1 MLCIVDY
8 GAGNLCSVELAFRRL
23 GIPCQVSADP
33 AVLARASRIVFPG
46 VGAAGSAM
54 RELRSRQ
61 LADAIRQAAAEKP
74 FLGIC
79 LGTQIILESSEED
92 GGVPCLGIVPGACP
106 RFRFPEGVRATV
118 PHMGWN
124 AVCRSREH
132 ALFAEIPQDAN
143 FYFVH
148 SYFPQPQEASDI
160 LAVTEHGGL
169 RFCSA
174 IARGRLVATQFHP
187 EKSGRFGLQVL
198 ANFAEWDGRS

>member
-1 MLCIVDY
+1 
-8 GAGNLCSVELAFRRL
+8 
-23 GIPCQVSADP
+23 
-33 AVLARASRIVFPG
+33 
-46 VGAAGSAM
+46 
-54 RELRSRQ
+54 
-61 LADAIRQAAAEKP
+61 
-74 FLGIC
+74 
-79 LGTQIILESSEED
+79 
-92 GGVPCLGIVPGACP
+92 
-106 RFRFPEGVRATV
+106 
-118 PHMGWN
+118 MGWN